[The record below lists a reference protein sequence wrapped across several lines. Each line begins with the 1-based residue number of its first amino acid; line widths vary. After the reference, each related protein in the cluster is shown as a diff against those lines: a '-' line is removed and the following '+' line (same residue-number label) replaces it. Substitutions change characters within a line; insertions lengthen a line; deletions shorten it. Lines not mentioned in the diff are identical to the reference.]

1 MTTKSNPGD
10 RINNIQNQ
18 ISAAKHLRKMRF
30 KVQMVPECL
39 PWLRAEIWLT
49 PPCISS
55 CSFRWWFKSWAFS
68 QGFCLSTNWGL
79 CWYNDWD
86 GNLLMLMLF
95 VFASVPG
102 HLHNGGGYLPAAH
115 YYCILYSIKT
125 RHSYWEGLNT
135 FSCTFCCIFLDTA
148 QCLLCQTNNI

>member
-1 MTTKSNPGD
+1 MTTKSHPGD
-10 RINNIQNQ
+10 SINNIQNQ
-18 ISAAKHLRKMRF
+18 ISAAKHLRKMKF

-39 PWLRAEIWLT
+39 LSLGAQIWLT

-55 CSFRWWFKSWAFS
+55 CPLNKVIIEKLFFSLIKLRIMLIQRPRW
-68 QGFCLSTNWGL
+68 
-79 CWYNDWD
+79 
-86 GNLLMLMLF
+86 NLLMLILF